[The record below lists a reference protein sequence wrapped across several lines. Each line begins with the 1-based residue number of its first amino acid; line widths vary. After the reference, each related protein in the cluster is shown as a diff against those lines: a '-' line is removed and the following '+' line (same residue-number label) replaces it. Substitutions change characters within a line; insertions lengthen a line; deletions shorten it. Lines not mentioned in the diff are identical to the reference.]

1 MASGS
6 DIPIR
11 TDTDILIRTMG
22 AGIPIGPTDIMDRRP
37 TTARHFIGTVA
48 IAFTIRGHTIGTITG
63 AGSKLRGQEISE
75 AGG

>member
-1 MASGS
+1 MASAS

-11 TDTDILIRTMG
+11 TDTDMG
-22 AGIPIGPTDIMDRRP
+22 AGIHIGPTDIMDRRP
-37 TTARHFIGTVA
+37 TTARHFIGTVV
-48 IAFTIRGHTIGTITG
+48 IAFIIRGDTIGIIITG